1 MRLSTASSIIAVLL
15 LLSGCQSLGLGRAAV
30 SVPAEAT
37 LGDVVALANSS
48 RASTLVWERDSEQY
62 ALQSLGLGGPL
73 RVPVS
78 RLDDVTHALLLWGGL
93 VVIPGDGQDR
103 IVAADDAS
111 PAEARQVDRALLL
124 AEALPPATFVM
135 TTCPQ
140 PGEAGNPTHLRR
152 LAEQWGVHLSG
163 VDDNLVLTG
172 AADRVTMVLRAF
184 SAI

>member
-1 MRLSTASSIIAVLL
+1 VRLSIAIPVLTALL
-15 LLSGCQSLGLGRAAV
+15 LVTGCQSLGLGRAAV
-30 SVPAEAT
+30 SVPATAT

-103 IVAADDAS
+103 IVAAKDAS
-111 PAEARQVDRALLL
+111 PAEARHVDRALLL

-140 PGEAGNPTHLRR
+140 PGEVGSSKYLRR

-163 VDDNLVLTG
+163 VDNLVLAG
-172 AADRVTMVLRAF
+172 PADRVTRVLRAF

>member
-1 MRLSTASSIIAVLL
+1 LSIASSALVALL

-48 RASTLVWERDSEQY
+48 RASTMVWERDSEQY
-62 ALQSLGLGGPL
+62 ALQSLGLSGPL

-103 IVAADDAS
+103 IVAAEDA
-111 PAEARQVDRALLL
+111 PPFEALHVDRALLL

-135 TTCPQ
+135 TTCPL

-152 LAEQWGVHLSG
+152 LAEQWGVTLSG
-163 VDDNLVLTG
+163 GDSLVLTG
-172 AADRVTMVLRAF
+172 PADRVARVLRAF

>member
-1 MRLSTASSIIAVLL
+1 MRLSIASSALAAL
-15 LLSGCQSLGLGRAAV
+15 SLLSGCQSLGLGRAAV
-30 SVPAEAT
+30 SVPATAT

-78 RLDDVTHALLLWGGL
+78 RLDDVTHALLLWAGL

-103 IVAADDAS
+103 IVAADEAP
-111 PAEARQVDRALLL
+111 PAAAQHVDRALLL
-124 AEALPPATFVM
+124 AETLPPATFVM

-140 PGEAGNPTHLRR
+140 PGEAGSTAHLRH
-152 LAEQWGVHLSG
+152 LADLWGVQLSG
-163 VDDNLVLTG
+163 ADVLVLTG
-172 AADRVTMVLRAF
+172 AADRVTQVLRAF